1 MSVLEIKNDL
11 LRLVVETN
19 DAHLLEMVRH
29 YFKILKEEPVSPEE
43 IDAQE
48 LRMIEIGLKQVE
60 EGNVVSHEE
69 ARARIKALLKARAA
83 HGEG

>member
-1 MSVLEIKNDL
+1 MSVLDIKNDL

-19 DAHLLEMVRH
+19 DARLLEMVRH

-48 LRMIEIGLKQVE
+48 LRMIEIGLKNIE
-60 EGNVVSHEE
+60 EGKILSHEE
-69 ARARIKALLKARAA
+69 ARSRIKTLLKTKAE